1 MTTWTTEDRE
11 NAQSYTVNVPS
22 EADYLDDYKIML
34 IIDKAM
40 EAPNPDKEMKK
51 LCGKIFGSYTLGKW
65 VRKWQE
71 RLGLN
76 LPINKKWRQ

>member
-76 LPINKKWRQ
+76 LPINKKWRL

>member
-76 LPINKKWRQ
+76 LPVSKKWRL

>member
-1 MTTWTTEDRE
+1 MTTFTTEDRE
-11 NAQSYTVNVPS
+11 NAQSYTVNVPT
-22 EADYLDDYKIML
+22 EVDHLHDYKIML

-40 EAPNPDKEMKK
+40 EAENSEKEMNK
-51 LCGKIFGSYTLGKW
+51 LCLKIFGSYTLGRW

-76 LPINKKWRQ
+76 LPINKRWMR

>member
-1 MTTWTTEDRE
+1 MTTWTTEDRK
-11 NAQSYTVNVPS
+11 NAESYTVNVP
-22 EADYLDDYKIML
+22 DYLSDYKIRL

-40 EAPNPDKEMKK
+40 EAPEPEKEMNK
-51 LCGKIFGSYTLGKW
+51 LCLKIFGSYTLGRW

-76 LPINKKWRQ
+76 LPINKKWRL

>member
-11 NAQSYTVNVPS
+11 SAQSYTVNVPS
-22 EADYLDDYKIML
+22 EADYLHDYKVML

-40 EAPNPDKEMKK
+40 EAPNPDKEMNK

-76 LPINKKWRQ
+76 LPINKKWRL